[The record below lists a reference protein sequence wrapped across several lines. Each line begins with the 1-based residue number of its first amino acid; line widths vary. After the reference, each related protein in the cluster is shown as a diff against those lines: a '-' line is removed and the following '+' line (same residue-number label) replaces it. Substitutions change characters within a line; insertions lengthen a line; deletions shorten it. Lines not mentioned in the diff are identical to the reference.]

1 MQVGSRVI
9 KAQAVG
15 VYERACRSAGRLG
28 IVDVLIGSKIMK
40 CRLTVVYKGVD
51 LSRVMKV
58 WVGLGTT
65 GVRIDARVMNVPFGA
80 ECERAGQ
87 FGDYERVSRFGVLKA
102 RLSPGIMTVT
112 VGFGITAYATVGA
125 DKRTVKILLQPYR
138 FGAVTWMSIQ
148 H

>member
-1 MQVGSRVI
+1 
-9 KAQAVG
+9 
-15 VYERACRSAGRLG
+15 
-28 IVDVLIGSKIMK
+28 
-40 CRLTVVYKGVD
+40 
-51 LSRVMKV
+51 MKV

-65 GVRIDARVMNVPFGA
+65 GVWIDARVMNVPFGA

-87 FGDYERVSRFGVLKA
+87 FGGITHLRVGPWIANMRVGFGIVNVRAQFSDYERVSRFGVLKA